1 MKHGVRNLIIFAVV
15 TVACGWV
22 GIAVNDVTDAE
33 KPMEGLGTLV
43 WLMSPL
49 ATHLLLR
56 AFGGDGW
63 RGAGFG
69 LGGRKAW
76 PMYLAAIWMTL
87 LATAVA
93 LGVAV
98 ALGIVTLP
106 GTVAGSEALIATV
119 GAALAAAAVKN
130 IFEEGA
136 WRGYLTPQL
145 EALRVPAPLAWVVTG
160 VIWAGWHIPYY
171 LYFLDPQELARQ
183 TTLSPVA
190 LIGLALLILP
200 LQAIAYGELRLRSG
214 SIWPAWLMHTVAN
227 AVGTLL
233 FVGGVVTPISG
244 LGALLSP
251 GTEGVI
257 YGVLLGAFGLALWRG
272 RKRDE

>member
-1 MKHGVRNLIIFAVV
+1 MKHGVRNLILFAVV
-15 TVACGWV
+15 TLTCGFV
-22 GIAVNDVTDAE
+22 GAGVNALTGAE

-76 PMYLAAIWMTL
+76 PAYLAAIGMTL
-87 LATAVA
+87 LATAIAFVVA
-93 LGVAV
+93 L
-98 ALGIVTLP
+98 ALGIVTLNGAP
-106 GTVAGSEALIATV
+106 GGSEALIATV

-171 LYFLDPQELARQ
+171 LYFVDPQELARQ

-200 LQAIAYGELRLRSG
+200 LQSIAYGELRLRSG

-233 FVGGVVTPISG
+233 FVGGFVAPVSG
-244 LGALLSP
+244 LSALLSP
-251 GTEGVI
+251 GTEGIV
-257 YGVLLGAFGLALWRG
+257 YGVLLGAFGLALWRA